1 MKERRGPSPFL
12 SALFSF
18 PLPPRLLSFSTIFY
32 LLRVPRSR
40 RFCSSPLFFSSFFRP
55 RTPGIQRCWT
65 VATQQAIVQLFLA
78 GTPKVRYISG
88 AAIRGPLRDVTRW
101 RLVRPNLP
109 LFPPGFLN
117 TVFPKAAHPPSL
129 FLSPFSFSS
138 PVSLLRPSPQFRAR
152 LHHPTG
158 LPRNLPIR
166 GRGTAGAPS
175 RNHAGSTNSRFS
187 VFHLGLGRPKET
199 ADGSLFRSVPPPDN
213 YVRSVTFRVL
223 FLPP

>member
-117 TVFPKAAHPPSL
+117 TVFPKAARPPL
-129 FLSPFSFSS
+129 PFSCLPFLF
-138 PVSLLRPSPQFRAR
+138 PHPFRCYFVLLRCFARAC
-152 LHHPTG
+152 TT
-158 LPRNLPIR
+158 PRGYPEIFQ
-166 GRGTAGAPS
+166 S
-175 RNHAGSTNSRFS
+175 
-187 VFHLGLGRPKET
+187 
-199 ADGSLFRSVPPPDN
+199 ADGERRGPLLEITPVRPTRVSPYSTSV
-213 YVRSVTFRVL
+213 
-223 FLPP
+223 

>member
-32 LLRVPRSR
+32 LLRVPRPR

-117 TVFPKAAHPPSL
+117 TVFPKAAHPPPFPFLVSL
-129 FLSPFSFSS
+129 FFFLTRFAATSSFSAVSRAPAPPHGATPKSSNPRTGNGGGPFSKSRRFDQLAFLRI
-138 PVSLLRPSPQFRAR
+138 PPRFRTAERNGRWIVISLCPPLR
-152 LHHPTG
+152 
-158 LPRNLPIR
+158 
-166 GRGTAGAPS
+166 
-175 RNHAGSTNSRFS
+175 
-187 VFHLGLGRPKET
+187 
-199 ADGSLFRSVPPPDN
+199 
-213 YVRSVTFRVL
+213 
-223 FLPP
+223 